1 MFIFSYSLASHNN
14 IYEAIEGSQASVTS
28 IGTETNSLYF
38 CISEGRR
45 NHLKSHKNVGW
56 DYDTCHK
63 NNKSDPAA
71 ASVTQERSRKEDMG
85 EITSNKKG
93 LKLKRSLS
101 RTCSSII
108 ESIKSLF

>member
-1 MFIFSYSLASHNN
+1 MIIFSYSLTSHNN

-56 DYDTCHK
+56 DYDTCPK
-63 NNKSDPAA
+63 TNNNSDHE
-71 ASVTQERSRKEDMG
+71 TQESSRKEDTG